1 MRDHLRGVSSGLAG
15 LLLAVVVL
23 FTAMGVYSSLGFRDD
38 VNEATSSG
46 DDWLMYKG
54 MALNIL
60 DEGWTIPAA
69 RWNYF
74 RPGGFLYNY
83 FIAAVFALTGRNVA
97 YVYLVQAVLL
107 GISVAVLTI
116 AFRPFLLVPTQYL
129 FALMVAGSAYLDV
142 YRNYTFKLLS
152 ENLLV
157 FLLPFFWLTV
167 TNVIRHRERAAALL
181 LCGFVF
187 GLCALTRPN
196 LMPFMPVIAL
206 VMWWRLSLRIRQ
218 VAAMFV
224 GFAVCVS
231 MMVVRNYEVTGQLS
245 LAVVT
250 GSGDWMRPPEKTLTS
265 AVVFYGR
272 RILFSLGFLPML
284 MEVYHVRPHWV
295 LAWCGVVA
303 RAGRR
308 QFETWEVLVIVF
320 IVIYLGPLVAVG
332 IIESYGYRM
341 IAPVIPFVMLLAVR
355 VLDLKLRERTRATP
369 LVPSSL

>member
-1 MRDHLRGVSSGLAG
+1 MREHLRGVSSGLAG

-23 FTAMGVYSSLGFRDD
+23 FTAMGLYSSLGFRDD

-116 AFRPFLLVPTQYL
+116 AFRPFLLVPTQYV
-129 FALMVAGSAYLDV
+129 FAVMVAGSAYLDV

-167 TNVIRHRERAAALL
+167 TNVMRHRERPAALL

-206 VMWWRLSLRIRQ
+206 VMWWRLSLGIRQ
-218 VAAMFV
+218 VAAMLV
-224 GFAVCVS
+224 GFAACVS

-250 GSGDWMRPPEKTLTS
+250 GSSDWMRPPEKTLTS

-272 RILFSLGFLPML
+272 RILFSIGFLPML
-284 MEVYHVRPHWV
+284 IEVYHVRPHWV

-341 IAPVIPFVMLLAVR
+341 ISPVIPFVMLLAVR